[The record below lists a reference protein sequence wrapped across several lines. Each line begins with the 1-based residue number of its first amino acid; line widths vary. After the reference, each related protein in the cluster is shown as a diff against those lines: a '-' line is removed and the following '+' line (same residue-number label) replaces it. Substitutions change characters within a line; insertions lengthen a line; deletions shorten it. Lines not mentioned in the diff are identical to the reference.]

1 MARALYRKPSV
12 LLLDEATSALDKET
26 EYSIVETLVHL
37 RDNDGLTLVSVSH
50 HPETALK
57 ADKIVVLAQGV
68 LAEEGTYDELA
79 GKEGGIFK
87 RIVEAGE

>member
-1 MARALYRKPSV
+1 MVYYIFFQNQ
-12 LLLDEATSALDKET
+12 ATSALDKET

-57 ADKIVVLAQGV
+57 ADKICVLAQGV
-68 LAEEGTYDELA
+68 LAEQGTYDKLA
-79 GKEGGIFK
+79 GKEGGIFR